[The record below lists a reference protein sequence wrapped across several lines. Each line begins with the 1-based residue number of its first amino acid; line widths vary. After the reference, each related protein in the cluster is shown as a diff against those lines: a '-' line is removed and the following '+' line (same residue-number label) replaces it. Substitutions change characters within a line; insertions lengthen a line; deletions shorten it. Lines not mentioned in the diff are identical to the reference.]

1 MKRNKTVKQMEE
13 QTLTKRSSG
22 SRTYLDG
29 VPFQLK
35 HQIVISVASEMHHVS
50 RKQERLPQTIGHL
63 ALLTTSLGLKVKAEG

>member
-1 MKRNKTVKQMEE
+1 MEE
-13 QTLTKRSSG
+13 QTLTKCSSG